1 MDDRSFYSTHIFI
14 FPFQW
19 EFVGGRNKKSK
30 EDDDLYHLKQ
40 LERHIDLQYWEK
52 FEFRHKVYQDY
63 HTYNEFAYYYHHVH
77 DILRIRGGHEADTV
91 RWLNVLQYQYRIVR
105 DSKPSY
111 HIYIRK
117 DEKQVEKFTLAIED
131 IVLNLYP
138 HGLGM
143 LVFFLRNWNHR
154 SIEAVLKINDYGR
167 RIYPQFLG
175 GAHPYTRDT
184 KGSFLAERIELEGL
198 STPFGVVVAEDFS
211 YYDDLDRLN
220 RAAFRLPEHIGKLLG
235 PAFYG
240 EDFDKVPISVLPVL
254 DDRMFVISHV
264 LDNEWMNCLKKWDA
278 KEKAYAYVS
287 DRKWYQYIFVDG
299 KKPSVEN
306 RELLRQQLKAHSYAR
321 WIENGQLFGV
331 CRYAFVLVTDEGGF
345 PKDIVSHHIQN
356 QYFQL
361 VLLVL
366 LQRAHLIHFGSR
378 VAKLSHMMQSSRDF
392 DKLVGKID
400 RLYRDYIKFLNR
412 IYFNEVTPQE
422 QGIELYDM
430 LQEKMRIKEELSDLD
445 REISKLNDYAER
457 KQEGRLMRFAADYLP
472 VTLLAGILGMNT
484 LDYEFTTELS
494 EIEWRPTI
502 LGLLT
507 LLAFFYAVYL
517 AYKQFVRKRL

>member
-1 MDDRSFYSTHIFI
+1 MDDKPFYSTHIFL

-19 EFVGGRNKKSK
+19 EFVERRKMSPK
-30 EDDDLYHLKQ
+30 EDDEMYNLKQ
-40 LERHIDLQYWEK
+40 LQRHIDLQYWEK
-52 FEFRHKVYQDY
+52 FEFQHKVYQGY

-77 DILRIRGGHEADTV
+77 DILRIRGGQKADSG
-91 RWLNVLQYQYRIVR
+91 RWLNVLQYQYRLVR
-105 DSKPSY
+105 EHNPSY
-111 HIYIRK
+111 HIYVRVS
-117 DEKQVEKFTLAIED
+117 EKEVQKFSLAIED
-131 IVLNLYP
+131 IVLNVYP
-138 HGLGM
+138 PGLGM
-143 LVFFLRNWNHR
+143 LVFFLRNWKHR
-154 SIEAVLKINDYGR
+154 SVDDVLKINDYGR

-175 GAHPYTRDT
+175 NAYPHTGET

-198 STPFGVVVAEDFS
+198 STPFGVVIAEDFS

-235 PAFYG
+235 PAFYD
-240 EDFDKVPISVLPVL
+240 EDSDGVPIRVLPVL

-264 LDNEWMNCLKKWDA
+264 LDMGWMNCLKKWDN
-278 KEKAYAYVS
+278 KEKTYAYVS

-299 KKPSVEN
+299 NNPSVAN
-306 RELLRQQLKAHSYAR
+306 LELLRQQLKDHSYAR
-321 WIENGQLFGV
+321 WLEHGQLFGV
-331 CRYAFVLVTDEGGF
+331 CRYAFVLVSSDDWF
-345 PKDIVSHHIQN
+345 PRNVVSYHMQN

-378 VAKLSHMMQSSRDF
+378 VAKLSHMMQSQKDI
-392 DKLVGKID
+392 DKIVGKID
-400 RLYRDYIKFLNR
+400 KLYRDYIKFLNR

-430 LQEKMRIKEELSDLD
+430 LQEKMRIKEELNDLD

-457 KQEGRLMRFAADYLP
+457 KQEGRLTRFAAEYLP

-484 LDYEFTTELS
+484 LDYEFTTEWS
-494 EIEWRPTI
+494 EIEWWPTF
-502 LGLLT
+502 LGSLT
-507 LLAFFYAVYL
+507 LVTFIYAVYL
-517 AYKQFVRKRL
+517 GYKQFIRRKF

>member
-1 MDDRSFYSTHIFI
+1 MDNRPFYSTHIFI

-19 EFVGGRNKKSK
+19 ELVDGRSARK
-30 EDDDLYHLKQ
+30 DDDVGKLKR
-40 LERHIDLQYWEK
+40 LESYIDLQYWEK
-52 FEFRHKVYQDY
+52 FEFQHKVYQGY

-77 DILRIRGGHEADTV
+77 DILRIRGGHEAESG
-91 RWLNVLQYQYRIVR
+91 RWLNVLQYQYRLMR

-111 HIYIRK
+111 HIFIRT
-117 DEKQVEKFTLAIED
+117 EKQLEKFTLAIED

-143 LVFFLRNWNHR
+143 LVFFLRNWQHR
-154 SIEAVLKINDYGR
+154 SIDDVLKINDYGR

-175 GAHPYTRDT
+175 SAAPYTDDT
-184 KGSFLAERIELEGL
+184 KGSFLADRIELEGL
-198 STPFGVVVAEDFS
+198 STPFGVVVSEDFS

-240 EDFDKVPISVLPVL
+240 EDPDRVPIRVLPVL
-254 DDRMFVISHV
+254 DDRMFVVSHV
-264 LDNEWMNCLKKWDA
+264 LDSGWMSCLKKWNEE
-278 KEKAYAYVS
+278 EKAYAYVS
-287 DRKWYQYIFVDG
+287 DRTWYQYIFVDG
-299 KKPSVEN
+299 NTPSVAN

-331 CRYAFVLVTDEGGF
+331 CRYAFVLVTSDDRF
-345 PKDIVSHHIQN
+345 PRNVVSHHIQN

-457 KQEGRLMRFAADYLP
+457 KQEGRLTRFAADYLP

-484 LDYEFTTELS
+484 LNYEWDWQHPEL
-494 EIEWRPTI
+494 WPTI
-502 LGLLT
+502 FGILNVVIVIYT
-507 LLAFFYAVYL
+507 LRIFMRQCVT
-517 AYKQFVRKRL
+517 KKI